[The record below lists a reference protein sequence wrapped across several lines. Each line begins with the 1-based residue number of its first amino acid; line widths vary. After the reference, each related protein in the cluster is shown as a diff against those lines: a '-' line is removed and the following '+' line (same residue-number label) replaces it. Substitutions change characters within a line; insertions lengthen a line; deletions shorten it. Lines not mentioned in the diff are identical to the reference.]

1 MLIRISLIAAIIL
14 GLAAGVVNLVQVKD
28 KITTTLKERDDFHH
42 TADTETAAHKKFEK
56 LAKDTQIK
64 LDQTNSVLVATM
76 TERDTAL
83 AQSAADKQRADDL
96 SAKLDTTSKARDDAQ
111 NELAAWKALG
121 IPLENIRAT
130 LATLKD
136 VTEERDAIAEEKKVL
151 LATNHRLD
159 EKIKSILNPDY
170 EVQLPAGLR
179 GKVLVCDPRY
189 DFVVLDIGQ
198 NQGVL
203 EDGKLLVNRDG
214 KLIAKV
220 QVKSVQPDRSI
231 ANVLPGWKLSDVMEG
246 DQVLY

>member
-130 LATLKD
+130 LATWQE